1 MNAKKR
7 PRFTTK
13 AGWAAAQVA
22 AVRRQL
28 ADADQIETG
37 SDWRRRR
44 SKAQLM
50 GRLRAQEARFVRLAE
65 APASAEDLPF

>member
-7 PRFTTK
+7 PHFTTK

-22 AVRRQL
+22 AVRRQM
-28 ADADQIETG
+28 AEADQMETG

-50 GRLRAQEARFVRLAE
+50 GRLRDQEARFARLAE
-65 APASAEDLPF
+65 GPAPAEDLPF